1 MIELLA
7 AALLAPW
14 THPLAFR
21 PLPGWRTGASGNVPS
36 LYGPSSV
43 RAPREATAWIARN
56 VRYRDGAT
64 EDPPNKTLRHL
75 PSNGVIVWAV
85 ILQGQTRE
93 LKPISLD
100 LARAKRFDCCEGES
114 VASRAYTVYVR
125 IYFGSRATVSSRTEA
140 QRALSRLELR
150 PLR

>member
-93 LKPISLD
+93 LKP
-100 LARAKRFDCCEGES
+100 
-114 VASRAYTVYVR
+114 YTVYVR